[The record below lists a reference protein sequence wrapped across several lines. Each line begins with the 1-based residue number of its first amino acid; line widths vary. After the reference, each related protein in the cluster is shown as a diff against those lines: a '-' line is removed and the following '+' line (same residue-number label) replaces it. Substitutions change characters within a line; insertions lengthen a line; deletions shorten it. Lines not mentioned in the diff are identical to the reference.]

1 MLLSHHDHE
10 RIQQAVRE
18 AEGRTRGEIVC
29 VVAEEASDY
38 REVPLIWAAAIALAA
53 PSIPLTFLSV
63 VITVREAFFGFQAEE
78 WLSAQS
84 LVAGLAMLASMQF
97 MLFILVVILAFIPP
111 IRRYLTPGLLKREYV
126 RQRAFEQF
134 VGKGL
139 ANTADRA
146 GVLIY
151 ASLKDRR
158 AELMADTG
166 IDEKVGKAEW
176 DAIIRRLVQDIRAG
190 KAGDGFVTAIRN
202 CADHLAR
209 HFPAIGQN
217 PNELP
222 DNLTHLPR
230 SPARH

>member
-1 MLLSHHDHE
+1 MLLSQDDHE

-18 AEGRTRGEIVC
+18 AEVKTRGEIVC
-29 VVAEEASDY
+29 VVADEASDY

-53 PSIPLTFLSV
+53 PSIPLTFMSV
-63 VITVREAFFGFQAEE
+63 VITVREAFFGWQAQE

-84 LVAGLAMLASMQF
+84 LVLGMAMLASMQLG
-97 MLFILVVILAFIPP
+97 LFILVAILAFIPAV
-111 IRRYLTPGLLKREYV
+111 RRYLTPGLLKREYV

-139 ANTADRA
+139 INTADHA
-146 GVLIY
+146 GILIY

-166 IDEKVGKAEW
+166 IDQKVGKAEW
-176 DAIIRRLVQDIRAG
+176 DAIISRLVRDIQAG
-190 KAGDGFVTAIRN
+190 KAGDGFVAAVRS
-202 CADHLAR
+202 CGDHLAR
-209 HFPAIGQN
+209 HFPAGQQN

-222 DNLTHLPR
+222 DQITQLPR